1 MTRPVMPPHRLGYAL
16 HQARRGRQVMIFV
29 PLMAQVRPC
38 LEWLAR
44 HRDEAVDERIHYSP
58 GYEAFRCVEAGGSIT
73 FATPSSITRFYGRT
87 VDYILVAPDVILTET
102 LEARL
107 GEAARLAGAQ
117 LVRHPEEEN
126 R

>member
-1 MTRPVMPPHRLGYAL
+1 
-16 HQARRGRQVMIFV
+16 MIFV

-44 HRDEAVDERIHYSP
+44 HRDERADERIHYAA
-58 GYEAFRCVEAGGSIT
+58 GHEAFRHVDSGGEIT
-73 FATPSSITRFYGRT
+73 FATPSSITRFYGRS
-87 VDYILVAPDVILTET
+87 VDFILVAPDVVLTET

-117 LVRHPEEEN
+117 LVHHPEEEN